1 MEMYKRPMGGRKI
14 LSQSAASLTE
24 NLQNRARA
32 RAVAGPEHRVTT
44 ALRAQVVTRQ
54 RRSKRSIC
62 QAFAWHIDRDR
73 TLAATVAVGGQTP
86 LLPVAGLS
94 HEH

>member
-1 MEMYKRPMGGRKI
+1 
-14 LSQSAASLTE
+14 LNAASLVE
-24 NLQNRARA
+24 NLRNPARS
-32 RAVAGPEHRVTT
+32 RDIAGSEHRVTT

-54 RRSKRSIC
+54 RCNKRSIC

-86 LLPVAGLS
+86 LLPVASLS